1 MRDVSTGCTVVG
13 IPGRPISR
21 KQDVSLSPLEHG
33 KLPDVEATVICS
45 LLQRV
50 EQLERQLLSLKQ
62 DSNVEE
68 MRKEL
73 VTKEG

>member
-1 MRDVSTGCTVVG
+1 MVG

-33 KLPDVEATVICS
+33 KLPDIEATVICS

-50 EQLERQLLSLKQ
+50 EQLERQLLSSSQ
-62 DSNVEE
+62 NSNIEKE
-68 MRKEL
+68 RKEL